1 MINDLM
7 PTTTGARSIN
17 DIGTFWSSRNLSAF
31 WDFVFVLLK
40 YIMPGIM
47 IVVAF
52 FVVSMLLKATIR
64 AFRSGADPDDDDA
77 RRRTADDDD
86 FEVRKY

>member
-1 MINDLM
+1 MIDDIM
-7 PTTTGARSIN
+7 PYTSGTKSN
-17 DIGTFWSSRNLSAF
+17 DIGTFWTSGNLSAF

-52 FVVSMLLKATIR
+52 FVVSMLLKVTIS
-64 AFRSGADPDDDDA
+64 AFRGGTDPDDE
-77 RRRTADDDD
+77 RRRTDDDD
-86 FEVRKY
+86 IEIKRY